1 MKYVI
6 IGLTYLVMANIFINI
21 VAVVYRILR
30 NEKH

>member
-6 IGLTYLVMANIFINI
+6 IGVTALVMFNIFINI
-21 VAVVYRILR
+21 IAITYRILR